1 MGSLSA
7 AGSQRGAWASA
18 AFLAL
23 YAQVRL
29 TSSLSVFDLLVFDL
43 LGLGDGDGDSDGDG
57 DGDDPVSPRAVRTRR
72 RIKS

>member
-1 MGSLSA
+1 MGSLLSA

-43 LGLGDGDGDSDGDG
+43 LGLGDGDSDSDG